1 MSAGGFGAFSALS
14 IYKEDEQF
22 YDNILMPLTRA
33 LDAETSHNYAIAACK
48 FKLFP
53 KSRFRDPE
61 SLVCVQMSALN
72 LFYGM
77 AKILENPCSWPGL

>member
-1 MSAGGFGAFSALS
+1 VSAGGFGAFSALS

-22 YDNILMPLTRA
+22 YDNFLMPLTRM

-48 FKLFP
+48 YKLFP
-53 KSRFRDPE
+53 KSRFKDPE
-61 SLVCVQMSALN
+61 TLVCVQMTAFT

-77 AKILENPCSWPGL
+77 AQIVENSCSWLGL